1 VAATNWAGN
10 VTYAASRL
18 HRPATLDELRR
29 IVARAD
35 RVRPLGTGHSFNRIA
50 DTDGDLVSTAAL
62 PSIMDIDAADG
73 RVRVTSGVRY
83 GELSTHLH
91 NHGYALRNLASLPH
105 ISVGGAVATG
115 THGSGT
121 RNGSLATEVS
131 GLQLVTAAGDLIKLS
146 QQDDGDR
153 FAGAVVALGALGVV
167 TELTL
172 DIVPDFQVRQRVYED
187 LPRERLDAAFDQ
199 IMSAA
204 YSVSLFTGWTG
215 PDMDQ
220 VWVKSLEPT
229 PDEFFGAAAATRP
242 RHPIPTESA
251 DACTQQLDVAGPWHE
266 RLPHFRLEFTPS
278 SGDELQSEYFVPR
291 DRAVEALA
299 ALDGIR
305 DRIAPALLISEVRA
319 IAADDLW
326 LSPCHGRDSIAVH
339 FTWRPDPAA
348 VLPVLGLIEDRLAPF
363 GARPH
368 WGKLFRTPPAVVAG
382 LYPRL
387 DDFAAL
393 AGELDPAGKFRND
406 LLDRYLPPPR

>member
-1 VAATNWAGN
+1 MAETNWAGN

-18 HRPATLDELRR
+18 HRPADLDDLRR

-35 RVRPLGTGHSFNRIA
+35 KVRPLGTGHSFNRLA
-50 DTDGDLVSTAAL
+50 DTPGDLVSTARL
-62 PSIMDIDAADG
+62 PSIMDIDATGG

-91 NHGYALRNLASLPH
+91 NRGYALRNLASLPH

-115 THGSGT
+115 THGSGA
-121 RNGSLATEVS
+121 RNGSLATSVS
-131 GLQLVTAAGDLIKLS
+131 ELRLVTAGGDLIELS
-146 QQDDGDR
+146 RQADGDR

-172 DIVPDFQVRQRVYED
+172 DIVPDFQVRQRVYEH
-187 LPRERLDAAFDQ
+187 LTRERLNGAFDE

-215 PDMDQ
+215 ADMDQ

-229 PDEFFGAAAATRP
+229 PDGFFGALAATRP
-242 RHPIPTESA
+242 RHPIPTEPA

-299 ALDGIR
+299 ALDKIR
-305 DRIAPALLISEVRA
+305 DRIAPALLISEIRA

-326 LSPCHGRDSIAVH
+326 LSPCHGRDSVAVH

-368 WGKLFRTPPAVVAG
+368 WGKLFRTPPAALAA

-387 DDFAAL
+387 ADFGAL
-393 AGELDPAGKFRND
+393 ARELDPAGKFRND
-406 LLDRYLPPPR
+406 LLNRYLPR

>member
-10 VTYAASRL
+10 VTYTAKRL
-18 HRPATLDELRR
+18 HRPTSLDKLRR

-35 RVRPLGTGHSFNRIA
+35 RVRPLGTGHSFNRLA
-50 DTDGDLVSTAAL
+50 DTPGDLVSTARM
-62 PSIMDIDAADG
+62 PSIMDIDVAG
-73 RVRVTSGVRY
+73 RQVRVGSGVRY
-83 GELSTHLH
+83 GELATYLH
-91 NHGYALRNLASLPH
+91 RHGYALSNLASLPH

-115 THGSGT
+115 THGSGVA
-121 RNGSLATEVS
+121 NGSLAAAVT
-131 GLQLVTAAGDLIKLS
+131 GLRMVAADGELVELS
-146 QQDDGDR
+146 RQADGDR

-172 DIVPDFQVRQRVYED
+172 QIQPAFEVRQRVYEN
-187 LPRERLDAAFDQ
+187 LPPQRLREDFDA
-199 IMSAA
+199 IMSAG

-215 PDMDQ
+215 PGIDQ
-220 VWVKSLEPT
+220 VWVKALGEP
-229 PDEFFGAAAATRP
+229 PGELFGALAATQP
-242 RHPIPTESA
+242 RHPIAGEPA
-251 DACTQQLDVAGPWHE
+251 DACTQQLGVAGPWHE

-291 DRAVEALA
+291 GHAAAALA

-305 DRIAPALLISEVRA
+305 DRIAPALLISEIRA

-326 LSPCHGRDSIAVH
+326 LSPCHGRDSVAVH
-339 FTWRPDPAA
+339 FTWKPDAAA
-348 VLPVLGLIEDRLAPF
+348 VLPVLGLIEDRLAQW

-368 WGKLFRTPPAVVAG
+368 WGKLFRTPPAALAG

-393 AGELDPAGKFRND
+393 ARELDPAGKFRND
-406 LLDRYLPPPR
+406 LLDRYLPR